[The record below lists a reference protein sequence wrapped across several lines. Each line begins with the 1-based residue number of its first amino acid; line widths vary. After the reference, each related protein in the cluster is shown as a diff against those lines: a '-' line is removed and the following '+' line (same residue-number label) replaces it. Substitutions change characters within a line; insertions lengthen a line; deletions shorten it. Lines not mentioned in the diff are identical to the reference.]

1 MACLSPR
8 SAGVRIGDW
17 RNEIFYENTHSSDGG
32 MPDVCGTC
40 VIGAVSASLQRMTKN
55 TKWMETMGKSEDMSE
70 AAAKVVKSVMDA
82 QMAPMSKIMGEFRAN
97 ADLFGKLNQTVARC
111 TQTLF
116 ARHTSAVQE
125 AFDEMTSIVQ
135 GAQQAKDMTALSE
148 LQRKYGVFAMKHA
161 VEQLKVAVDAAAEV
175 SDMAFDLTR
184 GRLDNM
190 IEATGEAVGESGAAK
205 KPPARGK

>member
-1 MACLSPR
+1 
-8 SAGVRIGDW
+8 
-17 RNEIFYENTHSSDGG
+17 
-32 MPDVCGTC
+32 
-40 VIGAVSASLQRMTKN
+40 
-55 TKWMETMGKSEDMSE
+55 METMGKSEDMSE

-82 QMAPMSKIMGEFRAN
+82 QMAPMSKIMDEFRAN

-161 VEQLKVAVDAAAEV
+161 VEQLKVAVEAAAEV
-175 SDMAFDLTR
+175 SDLAFDLTR

-190 IEATGEAVGESGAAK
+190 IEATDEAVGESGAAK